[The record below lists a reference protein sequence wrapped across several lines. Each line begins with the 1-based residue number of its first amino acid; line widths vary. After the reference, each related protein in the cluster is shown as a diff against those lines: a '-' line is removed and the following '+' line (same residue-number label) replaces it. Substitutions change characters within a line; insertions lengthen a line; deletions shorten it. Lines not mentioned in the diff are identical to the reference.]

1 MKRVLYTFCLLA
13 CLLLNGCVGSSYKL
27 AKEYQTQE
35 TFGYLVFIS
44 ESGEQYDDLW
54 VNVSGLEKTFLA
66 STAQIVDGEV
76 KGMRYG
82 VQQGTRRVMVR
93 EKDERLL
100 YQEIVEVRA
109 GEDTFI
115 KLKD

>member
-1 MKRVLYTFCLLA
+1 MKKFLYTFCFLT
-13 CLLLNGCVGSSYKL
+13 CLVLSSCTGSSYKL
-27 AKEYQTQE
+27 AKEYQTHE

-54 VNVSGLEKTFLA
+54 VNISGLNKTFLA

-76 KGMRYG
+76 KGMKYAA
-82 VQQGTRRVMVR
+82 QQGTRRVMVR
-93 EKDERLL
+93 QKDERLL
-100 YQEIVEVRA
+100 FQEIVEIRA

-115 KLKD
+115 KLKN